1 VKPSTTF
8 TISKA
13 QGNGTPKYF
22 LHEQCCYSYGDIRTV
37 RSCLEEHLAALRE
50 RSEALQTILAGSD
63 PENAE
68 RMLMDQVSVV
78 VNEVTLRPR
87 PGLSIFEKI
96 MEAHTGAS
104 PYGLAPGNRSV
115 IITVRVV
122 AVMQMP
128 GN

>member
-1 VKPSTTF
+1 MKPSTTF

-13 QGNGTPKYF
+13 QGSGTPEYF
-22 LHEQCCYSYGDIRTV
+22 LHEQCCYSYGDIRAV

-68 RMLMDQVSVV
+68 RILMDQVSVV

-96 MEAHTGAS
+96 MEGAHKG
-104 PYGLAPGNRSV
+104 
-115 IITVRVV
+115 
-122 AVMQMP
+122 
-128 GN
+128 